1 MTAAT
6 VGPNYFSFTTV
17 NGATAQALTTTA
29 FMRTCTVENQT
40 SQTAYVNVS
49 GGTASSSAG
58 APNIAIPPSWPPLS
72 VDMGS
77 QLPNA
82 NVNSGNTAVQYGS
95 GVSGQNDQSESVAWA
110 VQSAPQAGQISV
122 VLAGNPAANSSV
134 IVTVEA

>member
-1 MTAAT
+1 
-6 VGPNYFSFTTV
+6 
-17 NGATAQALTTTA
+17 
-29 FMRTCTVENQT
+29 
-40 SQTAYVNVS
+40 
-49 GGTASSSAG
+49 
-58 APNIAIPPSWPPLS
+58 
-72 VDMGS
+72 MGS